1 MSAALKA
8 TVARL
13 EQRIA
18 FLEGVNSAIRE
29 ENTALKTNGAP
40 GLMAQ
45 YNAVVI
51 ERDRLAWECSSLRD
65 ALRMSELDCRIL
77 RGTRFQS
84 TACSSKTVPTAQSP
98 MAAWDHALASRA
110 SKAKR
115 RPQPLIKQ
123 RWRFK
128 RLIRPRRTGATS

>member
-18 FLEGVNSAIRE
+18 FLEGVNSAIRD

-45 YNAVVI
+45 YSAVVI
-51 ERDRLAWECSSLRD
+51 DRDRLAWKCSSLRD

-77 RGTRFQS
+77 RERAFNPQFAQAKQSPLPKAQWRRLAQLCHPDRHGGS
-84 TACSSKTVPTAQSP
+84 TAANEAMKWLLEV
-98 MAAWDHALASRA
+98 
-110 SKAKR
+110 
-115 RPQPLIKQ
+115 RP
-123 RWRFK
+123 
-128 RLIRPRRTGATS
+128 

>member
-29 ENTALKTNGAP
+29 ENTALKTSGEP

-65 ALRMSELDCRIL
+65 SLRMVELDCRLL
-77 RGTRFQS
+77 RERAFNPQF
-84 TACSSKTVPTAQSP
+84 AHAKQSP
-98 MAAWDHALASRA
+98 LLKAQWRRLAQLCHPDRHNNSVA
-110 SKAKR
+110 STEAMKWLLEV
-115 RPQPLIKQ
+115 RP
-123 RWRFK
+123 
-128 RLIRPRRTGATS
+128 

>member
-77 RGTRFQS
+77 RERAFNPQF
-84 TACSSKTVPTAQSP
+84 AQAKQSP
-98 MAAWDHALASRA
+98 LPKPQWRRLAQLCHPDRHNNSVA
-110 SKAKR
+110 STEAMKWLMEV
-115 RPQPLIKQ
+115 RP
-123 RWRFK
+123 
-128 RLIRPRRTGATS
+128 

>member
-77 RGTRFQS
+77 RERAFNPQFTQ
-84 TACSSKTVPTAQSP
+84 AKQSP
-98 MAAWDHALASRA
+98 LP
-110 SKAKR
+110 KAQWR
-115 RPQPLIKQ
+115 HGIM
-123 RWRFK
+123 RWRPEPQK
-128 RLIRPRRTGATS
+128 PSAVPSR